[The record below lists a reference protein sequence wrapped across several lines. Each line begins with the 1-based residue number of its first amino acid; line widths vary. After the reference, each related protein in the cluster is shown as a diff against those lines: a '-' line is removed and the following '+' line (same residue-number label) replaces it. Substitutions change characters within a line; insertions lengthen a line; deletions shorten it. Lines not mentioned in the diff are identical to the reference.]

1 MADVVFDLW
10 LRETGR
16 LSARR
21 ILEARR
27 RFGAAEQVYRAV
39 EAGEGLAFFTQAE
52 RTPLR
57 DLSLDGPKR
66 LLEQCEKGK
75 IQVYGY
81 EDPRYPQPL
90 REIYDPPAALYVRG
104 NLPDFADSLSL
115 AIVGRRQAGDRGME
129 NARRFA
135 HVLSAHGFIIVSGM
149 AYGIDGAA
157 HRGALAGPSPTVAV
171 FGTAIDKCY
180 PASHNGLLRQIL
192 EQGAAVSEYGPG
204 APGHPGYF
212 PQRNR
217 IIAGLTLGTLVAEAA
232 RRSGSLITASIAL
245 EQGRDVF
252 AIPGDIDRPEYQ
264 GCNELIR
271 AGGAALCSDPVQI
284 CQEYA
289 GRFPHLAAGLE
300 KEAPTKA
307 RRPAR
312 QRETTQ
318 PPACQEASGAPL
330 SPRQLAALTP
340 RETAIAQAIQG
351 RTHIDLICQ
360 RTELPA
366 AQALASLTM
375 MQIKGI
381 VKDCGAKYFEI
392 L

>member
-1 MADVVFDLW
+1 VADVVFDLW

-27 RFGAAEQVYRAV
+27 RFGSAEQVYRAV

-81 EDPRYPQPL
+81 EDTRYPQPL

-115 AIVGRRQAGDRGME
+115 AIVGRRQAGDRWME

-171 FGTAIDKCY
+171 FGTAIDKCS

-217 IIAGLTLGTLVAEAA
+217 IPGLHSPASPPRHSPL
-232 RRSGSLITASIAL
+232 RITHAL

>member
-1 MADVVFDLW
+1 MADVLFDLW

-27 RFGAAEQVYRAV
+27 RFGSAEQVYRAV
-39 EAGEGLAFFTQAE
+39 KAGEGASFFTRAE
-52 RTPLR
+52 LALLR
-57 DLSLDGPKR
+57 DLSLEGPKR

-81 EDPRYPQPL
+81 EDLRYPQPL
-90 REIYDPPAALYVRG
+90 REIYDPPAVLYIRG
-104 NLPDFADSLSL
+104 NLPDFSENLSL

-157 HRGALAGPSPTVAV
+157 HRGALAGPTPTVAV

-217 IIAGLTLGTLVAEAA
+217 IISGLTLGTLVAEAA
-232 RRSGSLITASIAL
+232 RRSGSLITASTAL

-252 AIPGDIDRPEYQ
+252 AIPGDIDRPEYE

-289 GRFPHLAAGLE
+289 GRFPALAAGLE
-300 KEAPTKA
+300 QESPPKA
-307 RRPAR
+307 VRPPRREPAR
-312 QRETTQ
+312 PDEDQA
-318 PPACQEASGAPL
+318 PADGAL
-330 SPRQLAALTP
+330 SPRRLAALTP
-340 RETAIAQAIQG
+340 RETAVAQAIQG

>member
-1 MADVVFDLW
+1 MDNLLFELW

-21 ILEARR
+21 ILEARQH
-27 RFGAAEQVYRAV
+27 FGSAEQAYRAV
-39 EAGEGLAFFTQAE
+39 EAGEGPGFFQKGELAA
-52 RTPLR
+52 LR
-57 DLSLDGPKR
+57 DLSLERPRQVLAQCAK
-66 LLEQCEKGK
+66 EQ
-75 IQVYGY
+75 IQVLSY
-81 EDPRYPQPL
+81 EDPLYPQPL
-90 REIYDPPAALYVRG
+90 RQIYDPPAVLYVRG
-104 NLPDFADSLSL
+104 TLPDFVGQPSL
-115 AIVGRRQAGDRGME
+115 AIVGQRRAGDRGME

-135 HVLSAHGFIIVSGM
+135 HVLSAHGFVIVSGL
-149 AYGIDGAA
+149 AYGIDSAA
-157 HRGALAGPSPTVAV
+157 HRGALDGPSPTVAV

-180 PASHNGLLRQIL
+180 PASHNGLLRQVL
-192 EQGAAVSEYGPG
+192 QQGAAVSEYAPG
-204 APGHPGYF
+204 TPGHPGYF

-217 IIAGLTLGTLVAEAA
+217 IISGLTLGTLVAEAP
-232 RRSGSLITASIAL
+232 RHSGSLITASTAL

-252 AIPGDIDRPEYQ
+252 AIPGDIDRLEYQ

-289 GRFPHLAAGLE
+289 SRFPGLVAGLE
-300 KEAPTKA
+300 PPDPSAS
-307 RRPAR
+307 RRKPAR
-312 QRETTQ
+312 QQAPEQQAASPPPQQ
-318 PPACQEASGAPL
+318 PDPRKLAS
-330 SPRQLAALTP
+330 LTP
-340 RETAIAQAIQG
+340 REAAIAQAIQG

-360 RTELPA
+360 RTDLPA
-366 AQALASLTM
+366 AQALSSLTM

>member
-1 MADVVFDLW
+1 MADVLFDLW

-27 RFGAAEQVYRAV
+27 HFGSAEGVYRAV
-39 EAGEGLAFFTQAE
+39 EAGEGPSFFTRAE
-52 RTPLR
+52 LAPLR
-57 DLSLDGPKR
+57 DRSLDGPKR
-66 LLEQCEKGK
+66 LLEQCGRGS

-90 REIYDPPAALYVRG
+90 REIYDPPAVLYVRG
-104 NLPDFADSLSL
+104 ALPDFANRLSL
-115 AIVGRRQAGDRGME
+115 AVVGRRQAGDRGLE
-129 NARRFA
+129 TARRFA

-149 AYGIDGAA
+149 AYGVDGAA
-157 HRGALAGPSPTVAV
+157 RGALAGPSPTVAV
-171 FGTAIDKCY
+171 FGVAIDKCY

-192 EQGAAVSEYGPG
+192 EQGAAISEYAPG

-217 IIAGLTLGTLVAEAA
+217 IISGLTLGTLVVEAA
-232 RRSGSLITASIAL
+232 RRSGSLITASAAL

-252 AIPGDIDRPEYQ
+252 AVPGDIDRPECE

-289 GRFPHLAAGLE
+289 GRFPELAVGLAE
-300 KEAPTKA
+300 EAPSKAAERA
-307 RRPAR
+307 RRQETPTLGDGPA
-312 QRETTQ
+312 
-318 PPACQEASGAPL
+318 PAAPL
-330 SPRQLAALTP
+330 SPRRLAALTP
-340 RETAIAQAIQG
+340 RETAVAQAIQG

-360 RTELPA
+360 RTGLPA

>member
-1 MADVVFDLW
+1 MDNLLFELW

-21 ILEARR
+21 ILEARQH
-27 RFGAAEQVYRAV
+27 FGSAEQAYRAV
-39 EAGEGLAFFTQAE
+39 EAGEGPGFFQKGELAA
-52 RTPLR
+52 LR
-57 DLSLDGPKR
+57 DLSLERPRQVLAQCAK
-66 LLEQCEKGK
+66 EQ
-75 IQVYGY
+75 IQVLGY
-81 EDPRYPQPL
+81 EDPLYPQPL
-90 REIYDPPAALYVRG
+90 RQIYDPPAVLYVRG
-104 NLPDFADSLSL
+104 TLPDFVGQPSL
-115 AIVGRRQAGDRGME
+115 AIVGQRRAGDRGME

-135 HVLSAHGFIIVSGM
+135 HVLSAHGFVIVSGL
-149 AYGIDGAA
+149 AYGIDSAA
-157 HRGALAGPSPTVAV
+157 HRGALDGPSPTVAV

-180 PASHNGLLRQIL
+180 PASHNGLLRQVL
-192 EQGAAVSEYGPG
+192 QQGAAVSEYAPG
-204 APGHPGYF
+204 TPGHPGYF

-217 IIAGLTLGTLVAEAA
+217 IISGLTLGTLVAEAP
-232 RRSGSLITASIAL
+232 RHSGSLITASTAL

-252 AIPGDIDRPEYQ
+252 AIPGDIDRLEYQ

-289 GRFPHLAAGLE
+289 SRFPGLVAGLE
-300 KEAPTKA
+300 PLDSSAS
-307 RRPAR
+307 RRKPAR
-312 QRETTQ
+312 QQAPEQQAASPPPQQ
-318 PPACQEASGAPL
+318 PDPRKLAS
-330 SPRQLAALTP
+330 LTP
-340 RETAIAQAIQG
+340 REAAIAQAIQG

-360 RTELPA
+360 RTDLPA
-366 AQALASLTM
+366 AQALSSLTM

>member
-1 MADVVFDLW
+1 MADVLFDLW

-27 RFGAAEQVYRAV
+27 RFGSAEQVYRAV
-39 EAGEGLAFFTQAE
+39 EAGEGASFFTRAE
-52 RTPLR
+52 LALLR
-57 DLSLDGPKR
+57 DLSLEGPKR

-81 EDPRYPQPL
+81 EDLRYPQPL
-90 REIYDPPAALYVRG
+90 REIYDPPAVLYIRG
-104 NLPDFADSLSL
+104 NLPDFSENLSL

-157 HRGALAGPSPTVAV
+157 HRGALAGPTPTVAV

-217 IIAGLTLGTLVAEAA
+217 IISGLTLGTLVAEAA
-232 RRSGSLITASIAL
+232 RRSGSLITASTAL

-252 AIPGDIDRPEYQ
+252 AIPGDIDRPEYE

-289 GRFPHLAAGLE
+289 GRFPALAAGLE
-300 KEAPTKA
+300 QESPPKA
-307 RRPAR
+307 ARPHRREPAR
-312 QRETTQ
+312 PDEDQT
-318 PPACQEASGAPL
+318 PADGAL
-330 SPRQLAALTP
+330 SPRRLAALTP

>member
-1 MADVVFDLW
+1 MDHSLFELW

-21 ILEARR
+21 ILEARQH
-27 RFGAAEQVYRAV
+27 FGSAEQAYRAV
-39 EAGEGLAFFTQAE
+39 EAGEGPGFFAKEELAA
-52 RTPLR
+52 LR
-57 DLSLDGPKR
+57 DLSL
-66 LLEQCEKGK
+66 EKPRQVLALCARDQ
-75 IQVYGY
+75 IQVLGY
-81 EDPRYPQPL
+81 EDPRYPPPL
-90 REIYDPPAALYVRG
+90 RQIYDPPAVLYVRG
-104 NLPDFADSLSL
+104 SLPDFAGQPSL
-115 AIVGRRQAGDRGME
+115 AIVGQRRAGDRGLE

-135 HVLSAHGFIIVSGM
+135 HVLSAHGFVIVSGL
-149 AYGIDGAA
+149 AYGIDSAA
-157 HRGALAGPSPTVAV
+157 HRGALEGPSPTVAV

-180 PASHNGLLRQIL
+180 PASHSGLLRQIL
-192 EQGAAVSEYGPG
+192 QQGAAVSEYAPG
-204 APGHPGYF
+204 TPGHPGYF

-217 IIAGLTLGTLVAEAA
+217 IISGLTLGTLVAEAP
-232 RRSGSLITASIAL
+232 RHSGSLITASTAL

-252 AIPGDIDRPEYQ
+252 AIPGDIDRLEYQ

-289 GRFPHLAAGLE
+289 SRFPGLVAGLE
-300 KEAPTKA
+300 ETPAASRRQPA
-307 RRPAR
+307 RRLEP
-312 QRETTQ
+312 QREQ
-318 PPACQEASGAPL
+318 PAGGPPPQQPD
-330 SPRQLAALTP
+330 PRKLAALTP
-340 RETAIAQAIQG
+340 REAAIAQAIQG

-366 AQALASLTM
+366 AQALSSLTM